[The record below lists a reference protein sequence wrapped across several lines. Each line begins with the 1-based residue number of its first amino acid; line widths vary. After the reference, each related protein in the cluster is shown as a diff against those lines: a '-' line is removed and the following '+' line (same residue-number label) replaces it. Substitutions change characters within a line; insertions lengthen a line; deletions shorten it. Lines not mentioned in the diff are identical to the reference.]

1 MGVKSIYL
9 REIRGGTI
17 MKKVVLAM
25 VLVAMLISV
34 VGCSKAKPEEAVS
47 TYFDAFQKQD
57 VETMETVVI
66 ASSTQEAVE
75 NNEAEDDTEYVKYFE
90 DYLKNNAEKMTYKV
104 IDSEVDEDKAI
115 VTVDCRYINGGPLLK
130 ATIGEVFQKII
141 GMAFA
146 GIEMSEEETNQ
157 MFLSTMKEQS
167 KTIGETYKEITIKID
182 CVKQDGKWFIA
193 EVSDEMS
200 DILTS
205 GFTSVGKELDS
216 IGEEENST
224 SEDPADVLWEINDY
238 VIGDLWNDG
247 FCEISYYLEDGQG
260 SYGQEIDIEFT
271 KSQLERAMNKK
282 ADYDKYITSLD
293 NHYLDI
299 KEVWNKLSS
308 EIDLLYQQVQS
319 GATSLNT
326 DLFKQYSDAF
336 SDMVYEL

>member
-1 MGVKSIYL
+1 M
-9 REIRGGTI
+9 
-17 MKKVVLAM
+17 VLA
-25 VLVAMLISV
+25 AMLISV
-34 VGCSKAKPEEAVS
+34 IGCSKVKPEEVVS
-47 TYFDAFQKQD
+47 TYFDAYQKQD
-57 VETMETVVI
+57 VETMDTVVI
-66 ASSTQEAVE
+66 ASSTQETVE
-75 NNEAEDDTEYVKYFE
+75 TNEAEDDTEYVEYFE
-90 DYLKNNAEKMTYKV
+90 DYLKTNAEKMTYKV
-104 IDSEVDEDKAI
+104 IDSEVDEDKAV
-115 VTVDCRYINGGPLLK
+115 VTVDCRYVNGGPLLK
-130 ATIGEVFQKII
+130 ATISEVFQKMI

-167 KTIGETYKEITIKID
+167 KTIGETYKETTIKID

-216 IGEEENST
+216 IGEEESNT
-224 SEDPADVLWEINDY
+224 SKDPADVLWEINDY

-247 FCEISYYLEDGQG
+247 FCEISYYLEDGKG

-271 KSQLERAMNKK
+271 KSQLEKAMNKK
-282 ADYDKYITSLD
+282 AGYDEYIAGLD
-293 NHYLDI
+293 NHYSDI
-299 KEVWNKLSS
+299 NEVWNKLSS